1 MLKVLWLCS
10 WYPNKRAPFEG
21 DFVQRHAQAVSLY
34 HQIHV
39 IKVTPD
45 PEGAGVT
52 FELTESQEYPGLTEE
67 HVYYPRKRGIT
78 GKLGSYFYWYHL
90 YKKAI
95 RRYIRTHGKPDLVH
109 VHIPFKSGLIAQW
122 IKKKYGI
129 PYVVTEHWDGYNN
142 VVDDNFYQ
150 RPRWFRSIV
159 RNTFHKA
166 AGFHSVSNYLV
177 REINKLGKPVPA
189 VVIPNVADTRI
200 FFAKPKEQQQ
210 QFRCLHISSGAP
222 KKNIDG
228 IIRAFEQLPAS
239 VFSLSVIGLEPARN
253 AFYRQQYPLIDWMG
267 VQPYDIVARHLQD
280 ADLLIVFSDAE
291 NSPCVI
297 GEALCCGVPV
307 VSSDVGGISE
317 LISDQNGLMIQA
329 GDEAA
334 LVKAIRLMKEHQH
347 HYNPDAI
354 AAAALGKFS
363 YAVVGQQIGRWY
375 QSLKDPS

>member
-34 HQIHV
+34 NQVHV

-52 FELTESQEYPGLTEE
+52 FELEKDPVYPALTEE
-67 HVYYPRKRGIT
+67 HIYYPKKPGIT
-78 GKLGSYFYWYHL
+78 GKLRSYFYWYRL
-90 YKKAI
+90 YKKAV
-95 RRYIRTHGKPDLVH
+95 RRYIRAHGKPDLVH
-109 VHIPFKSGLIAQW
+109 VHIPFKSGLVAQW
-122 IKKKYGI
+122 IKKEYGI

-142 VVDDNFYQ
+142 VVDDNFYH

-159 RNTFHKA
+159 RSTFHNAK
-166 AGFHSVSNYLV
+166 GVHSVSHYLV
-177 REINKLGKPVPA
+177 REINQLGRKVPA
-189 VVIPNVADTRI
+189 VVIPNVADTHI
-200 FFAKPKEQQQ
+200 FFAQQKERQPQI
-210 QFRCLHISSGAP
+210 RCLHISSGAP

-228 IIRAFEQLPAS
+228 IIRAFQQLPAS
-239 VFSLSVIGLEPARN
+239 VFSLSVIGFGPELN
-253 AFYRQQYPLIDWMG
+253 TSYQQRYPWIHWMG
-267 VQPYDIVARHLQD
+267 VQPYQAVARQLRE

-307 VSSDVGGISE
+307 VASNVGGISE
-317 LISDQNGLMIQA
+317 LINEQNGLTIPA
-329 GDEAA
+329 GDEKA
-334 LVKAIRLMKEHQH
+334 LVKAIRFIEEHYH
-347 HYNPDAI
+347 NYNAAAI

-363 YAVVGQQIGRWY
+363 YAVVGQQINRWY
-375 QSLKDPS
+375 QSLKNQS